1 MSKKNRALLAVLL
14 MTFAFIMM
22 QCDSVSAAD
31 AQSRIIRVAFPQVEG
46 LTETAEDGTHR
57 GLVVDYLNEIAKYT
71 GWEYEYV
78 ETSGDTTIDEFLN
91 GEYELMGGNYY
102 SPGFEEYFA
111 YPDYNIGYSK
121 TTLLTRKD
129 DQSIRSADLRSLNG
143 KTIGVYDRAI
153 ESIRRLQEYLSMNG
167 LDCKFQ
173 YYRYDQFSDDG
184 NLYDFLESGEVDLLL
199 GNTADQ
205 DERFRVVVSFDSQPF
220 YIVTNVGN
228 EEILNGLNMAL
239 KKIVDSNPNF
249 SEERYAAN
257 FPDGLN
263 ADIQLNNKELNYIK
277 QKKNI
282 TVAVPENW
290 HPLVCVNEPNH
301 PHDGIVPDV
310 LKKISAFTG
319 LQFTF
324 EYADTYLEAIEMVQQ
339 GKADILGFF
348 LGTEQEAAEQDLTL
362 TAVYASMNN
371 IIVRNKA
378 SSYPDSGLIGAAIE
392 GQHIPSSIFADE
404 IRYYSNITD
413 ALTAVNRGDVDF
425 VYGISTQLEQE
436 IQQHYFS
443 NLIPVTLANDKNG
456 FSFAVI
462 RPAESELFT
471 ILNKAIN
478 DLSVGEKE
486 EILNRNIVSTG
497 ISHISF
503 LDIIYAEPF
512 TFITVMALIF
522 LLVVAIVVWISHV
535 RTRTAIMQTNLEKA
549 EASSKAKGEFLSRMS
564 HEIRTPMNAV
574 VGLADLTSMMKN
586 TPEDVQKNLIK
597 IRSSSHYLL
606 NLINDILDMSRIDSG
621 MLSIASEPFSLNQ
634 VIEGIQAMMESEA
647 QRKGLTYTLDKNI
660 VHNDLIGD
668 AVRLRQIIMNLLS
681 NAFKF
686 TPEGGTVRLEIEEV
700 AGDDTAATIAFR
712 VVDNGTGISAAD
724 QQRIFESFEQLGTS
738 YAKSQGTGLGLPISR
753 SIVQMMGGTLNLK
766 SALGQG
772 SIFSFQITMPVG
784 LPVKEE
790 SAATMQ
796 ELVEHEQLEGLRIL
810 MAEDNDLNA
819 EIAIELL
826 ELQGAVVHREI
837 NGKLVVE
844 RFSHSAKGA
853 YQVILMDIQMPEL
866 NGLEA
871 TRMIRSL
878 QHPDAV
884 AIPIIAMTANS
895 FQEDV
900 DAAMKAGMNAFLSK
914 PLDVNKLYSL
924 LREILHNR

>member
-790 SAATMQ
+790 SVATMQ